1 MYVFQKHF
9 LIFMNVPNIFSSRAF
24 LFCSSDFM
32 SLFGLWKLHWPRS
45 HIVVFF
51 FGLFGILMSLEYP
64 AFWFWFCFGFAHFS
78 PALPYDFLFSTYMY
92 VLWTWASLWIPRFSF
107 LCVYFQILATVHPN
121 RAVCKNVCEWET
133 GELAPGW
140 DRGKP
145 TAHSLSVGRQRH
157 EEREARS

>member
-1 MYVFQKHF
+1 MCQIYFRAVRF
-9 LIFMNVPNIFSSRAF
+9 FSAHRILWVCLACENCIDLEVIL
-24 LFCSSDFM
+24 LF
-32 SLFGLWKLHWPRS
+32 
-45 HIVVFF
+45 FF